1 MNCPYCGKET
11 DPQHPFCMHCGS
23 SMPQAQQPAQ
33 ASAQGAAPAP
43 PPGMGQPVGGQPGQP
58 PADATVVIPPQA
70 AGGPA
75 QYPAQA
81 APPPQQYA
89 PQAPY
94 AQPTMQIP
102 GAPVPGTYQQPAY
115 GQGPYAPQPP
125 VGYPQGPYSQM
136 QPYTQPYAAARRGS
150 TLLGILT
157 MIAGGAVVGSTFL
170 AWLTASFS
178 GFGSASLSGLK
189 IMTGGLSGT
198 GSSINF
204 VLTGDGIFF
213 TGFFALLLGTLMM
226 IGGIIML
233 FRRRI
238 GGALA
243 FIFAIAAAG
252 MAAVN
257 IAMLYAKIPGAAP
270 GVGLWLFGGAS
281 LAALVF
287 GFVGLVSSSG

>member
-1 MNCPYCGKET
+1 
-11 DPQHPFCMHCGS
+11 
-23 SMPQAQQPAQ
+23 MPQAAQPPQ
-33 ASAQGAAPAP
+33 ATAQGAPP
-43 PPGMGQPVGGQPGQP
+43 PPGVGRPQGGQ
-58 PADATVVIPPQA
+58 PADATVVV
-70 AGGPA
+70 
-75 QYPAQA
+75 
-81 APPPQQYA
+81 PPPQPGSPAPQAPPTAQPPGQYA
-89 PQAPY
+89 PQPPY
-94 AQPTMQIP
+94 AQPTMQIRSSP
-102 GAPVPGTYQQPAY
+102 APGTYQQPAY
-115 GQGPYAPQPP
+115 GQGPYAPAPP
-125 VGYPQGPYSQM
+125 GGYPQGPYQQM
-136 QPYTQPYAAARRGS
+136 QPYAQQFPAARRGS
-150 TLLGILT
+150 AVLGLLT

-198 GSSINF
+198 GSSFNL

-213 TGFFALLLGTLMM
+213 TGFFALLLGTLIL

-270 GVGLWLFGGAS
+270 GLGLWLFGGAS

-287 GFVGLVSSSG
+287 GFVGLVSSGG